1 MIEREK
7 IKQETI
13 RQGTTQNITNIVKI
27 KVSSI
32 KSSYT
37 TDTINV

>member
-13 RQGTTQNITNIVKI
+13 RQRTTQNITNIVKI
-27 KVSSI
+27 KVGSI
-32 KSSYT
+32 
-37 TDTINV
+37 

>member
-13 RQGTTQNITNIVKI
+13 RQATTQNITNIVKI
-27 KVSSI
+27 KVGSI
-32 KSSYT
+32 
-37 TDTINV
+37 